1 MQGGQK
7 EEVVARGKEE
17 EVLSRGQKKE
27 VLARRQQPYGTFSSQ
42 EQEDLLPER
51 VEGHH
56 QSVYDEVG
64 GRRLMGCYHGLPDP
78 H

>member
-1 MQGGQK
+1 MQGGQEEEMLAK
-7 EEVVARGKEE
+7 GQTEEVVANLQEE
-17 EVLSRGQKKE
+17 EM
-27 VLARRQQPYGTFSSQ
+27 LAKGQQPYGTFSSQ

-64 GRRLMGCYHGLPDP
+64 GG
-78 H
+78 